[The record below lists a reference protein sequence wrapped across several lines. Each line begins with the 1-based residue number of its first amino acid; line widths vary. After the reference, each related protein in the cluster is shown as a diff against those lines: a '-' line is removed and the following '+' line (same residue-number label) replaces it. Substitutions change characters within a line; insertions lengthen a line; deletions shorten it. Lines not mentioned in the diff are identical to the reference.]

1 MMRMPAKK
9 PKADGEEELDED
21 AVAAITDADDT
32 VEEDE
37 ESEWTDK
44 VDDPDEDF

>member
-1 MMRMPAKK
+1 MPAKK

-21 AVAAITDADDT
+21 AVAAITDADD
-32 VEEDE
+32 VADEDE
-37 ESEWTDK
+37 SDSEWTDK